1 MVTSP
6 NEWKILE
13 WDEKQTNK
21 QIYLILVIKW
31 DDTLCISFQN
41 VIDKTV
47 EKYGRID
54 CLINNAGQRTY
65 RMLSSTIVPSLETCS
80 FSRLIRGSIDKIYWL
95 YKLDMKQF
103 YPVSEFLVNP
113 KGLQSTGN

>member
-6 NEWKILE
+6 NEWTILE
-13 WDEKQTNK
+13 WDKKSKQTNKQTNK

-65 RMLSSTIVPSLETCS
+65 RMLSSTIVPSL
-80 FSRLIRGSIDKIYWL
+80 
-95 YKLDMKQF
+95 
-103 YPVSEFLVNP
+103 
-113 KGLQSTGN
+113 